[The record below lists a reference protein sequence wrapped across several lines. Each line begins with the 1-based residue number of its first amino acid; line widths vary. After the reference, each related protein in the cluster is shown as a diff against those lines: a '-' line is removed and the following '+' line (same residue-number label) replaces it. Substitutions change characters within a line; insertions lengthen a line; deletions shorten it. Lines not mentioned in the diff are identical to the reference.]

1 MAVLLVLRDRRY
13 VPEAPATPLAADQG
27 VRGGGLPHHSRL
39 LGLGPACCGLP
50 CRPWLLSGGRCCA
63 RCGGQ
68 DAWRGCRLGVVDFCW
83 PPIPAS
89 RLNGDLAQTRV
100 HPRQNAAEEAA
111 DIRRRLLDL
120 ERARIEEVL
129 ATGRRSGTTAA
140 ILATGRRCGTTA
152 AILANFFTSRIAAIL
167 TPSGTTAIL
176 TAFSTS
182 RIAAIFTT
190 SRTTAVLTAFSTSC
204 IFSADRISADGVF
217 APGEDVDHL
226 LGVWARQATR
236 WSCLHQW
243 SGRSFRST
251 HASGSTKIAA
261 RGATAPTSHELK
273 KIRER

>member
-27 VRGGGLPHHSRL
+27 VRGGGLPHHSRF

-140 ILATGRRCGTTA
+140 ILATFS
-152 AILANFFTSRIAAIL
+152 ISRIAAIL
-167 TPSGTTAIL
+167 TTSSATAIL
-176 TAFSTS
+176 AAFSTS

-217 APGEDVDHL
+217 APDEDVDHL

-236 WSCLHQW
+236 WSSLHQW
-243 SGRSFRST
+243 SGRSFRSA

-261 RGATAPTSHELK
+261 RGATRPTSLGLNK
-273 KIRER
+273 R